1 MARAWLKQ
9 LRSEKSLTQAALASA
24 AGLKTARYSRIEAGY
39 CEPHDGEVKA
49 LADALKQTEDF
60 VRSGSSKPKKKTP
73 EKTTPIAP
81 PATAAAA
88 IQPIKTPVV
97 PAVAPKGLSAAST
110 NGPSAAGPKS
120 DDLSDAKNF
129 ALMPPTAA
137 LACGSLSPSEFR
149 SRLQQHV
156 TFAAKVLHTS
166 KVKPAVWVAW
176 RDFNKEAQ
184 TLLRGTDPVPKAPV
198 EPQPVPMPIPVRV
211 APAVPSK
218 PAAENPTGRRTR
230 GNKNLFGYFLEVA
243 KELLP
248 PEKFAALSELATTA
262 KKQHPELGFMKH
274 FKLIAEAELP
284 LNEFSA
290 IAAET
295 AQRFSA

>member
-9 LRSEKSLTQAALASA
+9 LRSEKSLTQAALANT

-39 CEPHDGEVKA
+39 CEPRDEEVKA
-49 LADALKQTEDF
+49 LAAALKQTEDF
-60 VRSGSSKPKKKTP
+60 VRSGSRDLKKNEP
-73 EKTTPIAP
+73 EKTTPITP
-81 PATAAAA
+81 LATAAAA
-88 IQPIKTPVV
+88 IPIGKTPIA

-110 NGPSAAGPKS
+110 NGPSAVAGPKG
-120 DDLSDAKNF
+120 DDLTDAKNF
-129 ALMPPTAA
+129 TLMPPTEA
-137 LACGSLSPSEFR
+137 LTSGALPPAEFR

-156 TFAAKVLHTS
+156 AFATKVLHTS

-184 TLLRGTDPVPKAPV
+184 TLLRGNDPAPAAPV
-198 EPQPVPMPIPVRV
+198 EAKPAPIPRIIVPPKPIT
-211 APAVPSK
+211 PAS
-218 PAAENPTGRRTR
+218 ENPTGRRTR

-243 KELLP
+243 EELLT
-248 PEKFAALSELATTA
+248 PEKFSALSELATTA
-262 KKQHPELGFMKH
+262 KKQQPELGFMKH

-284 LNEFSA
+284 PNEFSA

>member
-9 LRSEKSLTQAALASA
+9 LRSEKSLTQAALAST

-39 CEPHDGEVKA
+39 CEPRDEEVKA
-49 LADALKQTEDF
+49 LAKALKQTEDF
-60 VRSGSSKPKKKTP
+60 VRSGSRDHEKKEPKKT
-73 EKTTPIAP
+73 AVVAH
-81 PATAAAA
+81 PATAAVS
-88 IQPIKTPVV
+88 IPISKPPVA
-97 PAVAPKGLSAAST
+97 PAVAPKGLSAANT
-110 NGPSAAGPKS
+110 HGPAAAGPRG

-129 ALMPPTAA
+129 SLMPPTEA
-137 LACGSLSPSEFR
+137 LTSGALSPTEFR

-156 TFAAKVLHTS
+156 AFATKVLHTS

-176 RDFNKEAQ
+176 RDFNRDAQ
-184 TLLRGTDPVPKAPV
+184 TLLRGNDPAPAAPV
-198 EPQPVPMPIPVRV
+198 EVKPAPIPRIIVPPKPS
-211 APAVPSK
+211 APAS
-218 PAAENPTGRRTR
+218 ENPTSRRTR

-243 KELLP
+243 EELLP
-248 PEKFAALSELATTA
+248 PEKFSALSKLATTA
-262 KKQHPELGFMKH
+262 KTHKPELGFMKH

-284 LNEFSA
+284 PNEFSA